1 MTSFGPAEVGASR
14 RLRATFDSPL
24 SGAQFLART
33 AMEGR
38 MSTVSKDANSF
49 SERVSSSYRELSL
62 AASHLNLVSDEL
74 GKSISVLDAALK
86 KLNLGISTWS
96 RLDRWEDA
104 LGNYSTRYLGYAK
117 VNNRW
122 GIALRTVAGNNTQPE
137 DATVEEWMFN
147 EAPRALRIEAVEK
160 LPDLFENL
168 IKEADVAICKVKAQ
182 SLSARQLA
190 SVLGGEPTATSPEQR
205 Q

>member
-1 MTSFGPAEVGASR
+1 
-14 RLRATFDSPL
+14 
-24 SGAQFLART
+24 
-33 AMEGR
+33 
-38 MSTVSKDANSF
+38 MSAASKDDGSF
-49 SERVSSSYRELSL
+49 SERVSSSYRQLSL

-104 LGNYSTRYLGYAK
+104 FGNYSTRYLGYAK

-122 GIALRTVAGNNTQPE
+122 GISLRTVAGNNTQPE
-137 DATVEEWMFN
+137 EATVEEWLFN

-168 IKEADVAICKVKAQ
+168 IKEADVAIRKVKAQ
-182 SLSARQLA
+182 SLSARHLA
-190 SVLGGEPTATSPEQR
+190 ASLGASATGTDLR
-205 Q
+205 K

>member
-1 MTSFGPAEVGASR
+1 
-14 RLRATFDSPL
+14 
-24 SGAQFLART
+24 
-33 AMEGR
+33 
-38 MSTVSKDANSF
+38 MSVKNDDGSF
-49 SERVSSSYRELSL
+49 SERVSSSYRQLSL

-74 GKSISVLDAALK
+74 GKSIVVLDAALK

-104 LGNYSTRYLGYAK
+104 FGNYSSRYLGYAK

-122 GIALRTVAGNNTQPE
+122 GIALRTVAGNNNQPE
-137 DATVEEWMFN
+137 EATVEEWLFN

-168 IKEADVAICKVKAQ
+168 IKEADVAIRKVKAQ
-182 SLSARQLA
+182 TLNARHLSAA
-190 SVLGGEPTATSPEQR
+190 LGDATVISDPR
-205 Q
+205 K

>member
-1 MTSFGPAEVGASR
+1 
-14 RLRATFDSPL
+14 
-24 SGAQFLART
+24 
-33 AMEGR
+33 
-38 MSTVSKDANSF
+38 MSTASKEDDSF
-49 SERVSSSYRELSL
+49 SERVSSSYRQLSL

-104 LGNYSTRYLGYAK
+104 FGNYSTRYLGYAK

-122 GIALRTVAGNNTQPE
+122 GIALRTVAGSNTQPE
-137 DATVEEWMFN
+137 EAAVEEWLFN
-147 EAPRALRIEAVEK
+147 EAPRSLRIEAVEK
-160 LPDLFENL
+160 LPDLFDNL
-168 IKEADVAICKVKAQ
+168 IKEADLAIRKVKAQ

-190 SVLGGEPTATSPEQR
+190 AALSGGPAADVR
-205 Q
+205 K

>member
-1 MTSFGPAEVGASR
+1 
-14 RLRATFDSPL
+14 
-24 SGAQFLART
+24 
-33 AMEGR
+33 
-38 MSTVSKDANSF
+38 MSVMSKEQVSF
-49 SERVSSSYRELSL
+49 SERVSSSYRQLSL

-74 GKSISVLDAALK
+74 GKSIAVLDASLK

-137 DATVEEWMFN
+137 DASVEEWLFN
-147 EAPRALRIEAVEK
+147 DAPRALRIEAVEK

-168 IKEADVAICKVKAQ
+168 IKEADVAIRKLKAQ

-190 SVLGGEPTATSPEQR
+190 AALGAPVVSEPR
-205 Q
+205 N

>member
-1 MTSFGPAEVGASR
+1 M
-14 RLRATFDSPL
+14 
-24 SGAQFLART
+24 ART
-33 AMEGR
+33 VMEGC
-38 MSTVSKDANSF
+38 MAVSKDHGSF
-49 SERVSSSYRELSL
+49 SERVSSSYRQLSL

-74 GKSISVLDAALK
+74 GKSIAVLDAALK

-104 LGNYSTRYLGYAK
+104 FGNYSTRYLGYAK
-117 VNNRW
+117 VGNRW

-137 DATVEEWMFN
+137 EATVEEWLFN
-147 EAPRALRIEAVEK
+147 DAPRSLRIEAVEK

-168 IKEADVAICKVKAQ
+168 IKEADVAIRKVKAQ

-190 SVLGGEPTATSPEQR
+190 ASLGSPTGTDR
-205 Q
+205 RK

>member
-1 MTSFGPAEVGASR
+1 
-14 RLRATFDSPL
+14 
-24 SGAQFLART
+24 
-33 AMEGR
+33 
-38 MSTVSKDANSF
+38 MSAAPKDDGSF
-49 SERVSSSYRELSL
+49 SERVSSSYRQLSL
-62 AASHLNLVSDEL
+62 AASHLNIVSDEL

-104 LGNYSTRYLGYAK
+104 FGNYSSRYLGYAK

-122 GIALRTVAGNNTQPE
+122 GIALRTVAGNNNQPE
-137 DATVEEWMFN
+137 EATVEEWLFN

-168 IKEADVAICKVKAQ
+168 IKEADVAIRKVKAQ
-182 SLSARQLA
+182 TLNARHLSAA
-190 SVLGGEPTATSPEQR
+190 LGDATVISDPR
-205 Q
+205 K

>member
-1 MTSFGPAEVGASR
+1 
-14 RLRATFDSPL
+14 
-24 SGAQFLART
+24 
-33 AMEGR
+33 
-38 MSTVSKDANSF
+38 MSTVSKEDSSF
-49 SERVSSSYRELSL
+49 SERVSSSYRQLSL

-104 LGNYSTRYLGYAK
+104 VGNYSTRYLGYAK

-137 DATVEEWMFN
+137 EAAVEEWLFN
-147 EAPRALRIEAVEK
+147 EAPRSLRIEAVEK
-160 LPDLFENL
+160 LPDLFDNL
-168 IKEADVAICKVKAQ
+168 IKEADLAIRKVKAQ

-190 SVLGGEPTATSPEQR
+190 AALDGGPAVDVR

>member
-1 MTSFGPAEVGASR
+1 
-14 RLRATFDSPL
+14 
-24 SGAQFLART
+24 
-33 AMEGR
+33 
-38 MSTVSKDANSF
+38 MSVKNDDGSF
-49 SERVSSSYRELSL
+49 SERVSSSYRQLSL

-74 GKSISVLDAALK
+74 GKSIVVLDSALK

-104 LGNYSTRYLGYAK
+104 FGNYSSRYLGYAK

-122 GIALRTVAGNNTQPE
+122 GIALRTVAGNNNQPE
-137 DATVEEWMFN
+137 EATVEEWLFN

-168 IKEADVAICKVKAQ
+168 IKEADVAIRKVKAQ
-182 SLSARQLA
+182 TLNARHLSAA
-190 SVLGGEPTATSPEQR
+190 LGDATVISDPR
-205 Q
+205 K

>member
-1 MTSFGPAEVGASR
+1 
-14 RLRATFDSPL
+14 
-24 SGAQFLART
+24 
-33 AMEGR
+33 
-38 MSTVSKDANSF
+38 MSTVSNDDGSF
-49 SERVSSSYRELSL
+49 SERVSSSYRQLSL

-104 LGNYSTRYLGYAK
+104 FGNYSTRYLGYAK

-137 DATVEEWMFN
+137 EATVEEWLFN
-147 EAPRALRIEAVEK
+147 EAPRSLRIEAVEK
-160 LPDLFENL
+160 LPDLFDNL
-168 IKEADVAICKVKAQ
+168 IKEADLAIRKVKAQ
-182 SLSARQLA
+182 SSSARQLA
-190 SVLGGEPTATSPEQR
+190 SALGGGPAADVR
-205 Q
+205 K

>member
-1 MTSFGPAEVGASR
+1 
-14 RLRATFDSPL
+14 
-24 SGAQFLART
+24 
-33 AMEGR
+33 
-38 MSTVSKDANSF
+38 MSVKNDDGSF
-49 SERVSSSYRELSL
+49 SERVSPSYRQLSL

-74 GKSISVLDAALK
+74 CKSIVVLDAALK

-104 LGNYSTRYLGYAK
+104 FGNYSSRYLGYAK

-122 GIALRTVAGNNTQPE
+122 GIALRTVAGNNNQPE
-137 DATVEEWMFN
+137 EATVEEWLFN

-168 IKEADVAICKVKAQ
+168 IKEADVAIRKVKAQ
-182 SLSARQLA
+182 TLNARHLSAA
-190 SVLGGEPTATSPEQR
+190 LGDATVISDPR
-205 Q
+205 K

>member
-1 MTSFGPAEVGASR
+1 
-14 RLRATFDSPL
+14 
-24 SGAQFLART
+24 
-33 AMEGR
+33 
-38 MSTVSKDANSF
+38 MSTASNDDGSF
-49 SERVSSSYRELSL
+49 SERVSSSYRQLSL

-137 DATVEEWMFN
+137 EATVEEWLFN
-147 EAPRALRIEAVEK
+147 EAPRSLRIEAVEK
-160 LPDLFENL
+160 LPDLFDNL
-168 IKEADVAICKVKAQ
+168 IKEADLAIRKVKAQ

-190 SVLGGEPTATSPEQR
+190 SALGGSTTAEAR
-205 Q
+205 K

>member
-1 MTSFGPAEVGASR
+1 
-14 RLRATFDSPL
+14 
-24 SGAQFLART
+24 
-33 AMEGR
+33 
-38 MSTVSKDANSF
+38 MSTASKEDGSF
-49 SERVSSSYRELSL
+49 SERVSSSYRQLSL

-104 LGNYSTRYLGYAK
+104 FGNYSTRYLGYAK

-137 DATVEEWMFN
+137 EATVEEWLFN
-147 EAPRALRIEAVEK
+147 EAPRSLRIEAVEK
-160 LPDLFENL
+160 LPDLFDNL
-168 IKEADVAICKVKAQ
+168 IKEADLAIRKVKAQ

-190 SVLGGEPTATSPEQR
+190 AALGGNPAVDAR
-205 Q
+205 K

>member
-1 MTSFGPAEVGASR
+1 
-14 RLRATFDSPL
+14 
-24 SGAQFLART
+24 
-33 AMEGR
+33 
-38 MSTVSKDANSF
+38 MSTTSNDDGSF
-49 SERVSSSYRELSL
+49 SERVSSSYRQLSL

-74 GKSISVLDAALK
+74 GKSISVLDSALK

-104 LGNYSTRYLGYAK
+104 FGNYSTRYLGYAK

-137 DATVEEWMFN
+137 EAAVEEWLFN
-147 EAPRALRIEAVEK
+147 EAPRSLRIEAVEK
-160 LPDLFENL
+160 LPDLFDDL
-168 IKEADVAICKVKAQ
+168 IKEADLAIRKVKAQ

-190 SVLGGEPTATSPEQR
+190 AALGGSPAADVR